1 MRFTEKKAKEIL
13 YFLARRIG
21 AKTIQI
27 HHADYYVHHA
37 DYYSNKQYV
46 CCVYWDN
53 GWNSR
58 LWNSQLSNPDRVITF
73 SAFRCNM
80 WTNALKKLLDESN
93 DGFDVCV
100 CDKNTHGFVTVIP
113 ANCSIE
119 KLLVE
124 YDLDNE

>member
-13 YFLARRIG
+13 DFLARRIG
-21 AKTIQI
+21 AKTIQM
-27 HHADYYVHHA
+27 HHADYYDNV
-37 DYYSNKQYV
+37 QYV

-58 LWNSQLSNPDRVITF
+58 LWNSQLSNPDQVIMF

-80 WTNALKKLLDESN
+80 WTNALKKLLDASN
-93 DGFDVCV
+93 DGFDVCA

-124 YDLDNE
+124 YDLSNINT

>member
-13 YFLARRIG
+13 DFLARRIG
-21 AKTIQI
+21 AKNVEI
-27 HHADYYVHHA
+27 HLADYY
-37 DYYSNKQYV
+37 DNMQYV
-46 CCVYWDN
+46 CYMFWDN
-53 GWNSR
+53 GWNSQ
-58 LWNSQLSNPDRVITF
+58 LWNSQLSNPDRVIMF

-80 WTNALKKLLDESN
+80 WTNALKKLLDASN

-100 CDKNTHGFVTVIP
+100 CDKDTHGFVIVIP

-124 YDLDNE
+124 YDLGNINT